1 MEKDAWLLHEGL
13 GVSVHEEGRAQQGRE
28 KCEVGGVRRQCVG
41 GGQELTRALSEGLLG
56 QRTDRQEGSLG
67 TDRVSCAVGQGL
79 QREVLIQWRPVLSDP
94 GAPLSPEGRVT
105 RRSQMRVP
113 HGVCS
118 GV

>member
-1 MEKDAWLLHEGL
+1 MCG
-13 GVSVHEEGRAQQGRE
+13 
-28 KCEVGGVRRQCVG
+28 G

-56 QRTDRQEGSLG
+56 QGTDWQEGSLG

-105 RRSQMRVP
+105 WRSRMRVP
-113 HGVCS
+113 RGVCP
-118 GV
+118 GVWPGSTVTPILEIFL